1 MTPHPKAP
9 LRAEIGRKVRAL
21 REGRGLS
28 QVELSQ
34 RLGLSQNR
42 LSEVERGKGS
52 FTAEQFLLLLQ
63 IFNVPVD
70 HFSPAQPAAE
80 SSLQNALARLGA
92 FHLLESERILPS
104 ERLQEAEDVLRE
116 VLISATN
123 PRHVAALAPVL
134 VSNLDTLN
142 LAKLW
147 ATFTDYGLASRLGWL
162 IENTV
167 EAIRQTEGTSKSRR
181 QATQL
186 RKGQTIL
193 QALLDRV
200 APLHLEPSPQGFEDR
215 VATSASS
222 RKTLEEIRQ
231 NASPI
236 SHRWGVLSPLHA
248 EHFLEA
254 LNAALVAH

>member
-1 MTPHPKAP
+1 MTPSPKAP
-9 LRAEIGRKVRAL
+9 LRAEIGRKVREL
-21 REGRGLS
+21 REGRGLT
-28 QVELSQ
+28 QADLAN

-52 FTAEQFLLLLQ
+52 FTAEQFLLLLR

-70 HFSPAQPAAE
+70 HFSHVQPAAE

-92 FHLLESERILPS
+92 FHLLESESVLPS
-104 ERLQEAEDVLRE
+104 DRLLEAEDVLRE
-116 VLISATN
+116 VLITATN

-134 VSNLDTLN
+134 VSNIDTLN

-147 ATFTDYGLASRLGWL
+147 ATFKDYGLASRLGWL

-167 EAIRQTEGTSKSRR
+167 EAIRQAEDTPKSRR
-181 QATQL
+181 QAYQL
-186 RKGQTIL
+186 RKGQTVL
-193 QALLDRV
+193 QTLLDRV
-200 APLHLEPSPQGFEDR
+200 APLHPEPSELGFEDR

-236 SHRWGVLSPLHA
+236 SHRWGVLSPLHT

-254 LNAALVAH
+254 LNAALVAN